1 MTHSPD
7 PRTQA
12 AMDTP
17 AGQLGRQ
24 LYGLA
29 AVRRELGK
37 VANRELPGHGFG
49 VLVSIRK
56 RDGARVS
63 DIASDLQVDL
73 SVASRQIA
81 ALVTAGLVERQPDP
95 ADRRAH
101 VLGLTDQGIAALRG
115 AYLDM
120 VGLLDDALAD
130 WAPEEVTDLAAKLD
144 RLVASFT
151 TFTGVAAAATGP
163 TTASTTASDQEVAA

>member
-1 MTHSPD
+1 MTKPTD

-17 AGQLGRQ
+17 GGRLARQ

-49 VLVSIRK
+49 ALVSIRK
-56 RDGARVS
+56 RDQARVS
-63 DIASDLQVDL
+63 DIAADLQIDL

-81 ALVTAGLVERQPDP
+81 SLVSAGLVERQPDP

-101 VLGLTDQGIAALRG
+101 VLELTDAGITALR
-115 AYLDM
+115 ASFLDL
-120 VGLLDDALAD
+120 VALIDESLAD
-130 WAPEEVTDLAAKLD
+130 WTQEDVETLANSLE
-144 RLVASFT
+144 RLVTSFT
-151 TFTGVAAAATGP
+151 ATATAAT
-163 TTASTTASDQEVAA
+163 TRQTASATTDQEVPA

>member
-1 MTHSPD
+1 MPTPLD

-12 AMDTP
+12 AMETP
-17 AGQLGRQ
+17 GGQLARQ

-49 VLVSIRK
+49 ALVSIRK
-56 RDGARVS
+56 RENARVS
-63 DIASDLQVDL
+63 DIAADLQIDL

-81 ALVTAGLVERQPDP
+81 SLVSAGLVERQPDP

-101 VLGLTDQGIAALRG
+101 VLGLTAEGITALR
-115 AYLDM
+115 ASFLDM
-120 VGLLDDALAD
+120 VGLIDEALVD
-130 WAPEEVTDLAAKLD
+130 WTQDEVETLATSLE
-144 RLVASFT
+144 RLVSSFT
-151 TFTGVAAAATGP
+151 ATATAATAQQ
-163 TTASTTASDQEVAA
+163 TASATTHQEVPA

>member
-1 MTHSPD
+1 
-7 PRTQA
+7 
-12 AMDTP
+12 MDAP

-37 VANRELPGHGFG
+37 AANRELPGHGFG
-49 VLVSIRK
+49 ALVSIRK
-56 RDGARVS
+56 RDEARVS
-63 DIASDLQVDL
+63 DIAADLQVDL

-81 ALVTAGLVERQPDP
+81 SLVTAGLVERQPDP

-101 VLGLTDQGIAALRG
+101 VLGLTDDGIAALRR

-130 WAPEEVTDLAAKLD
+130 WDPEEIVDLATKLE
-144 RLVASFT
+144 RLVTSFT
-151 TFTGVAAAATGP
+151 TFTGVATAATGA
-163 TTASTTASDQEVAA
+163 TESADREVAA

>member
-1 MTHSPD
+1 MTKPLD

-17 AGQLGRQ
+17 GGKLARQ

-49 VLVSIRK
+49 ALVSIRK
-56 RDGARVS
+56 RDQARVS
-63 DIASDLQVDL
+63 DIAGDLQIDL

-81 ALVTAGLVERQPDP
+81 SLVSAGLVARQPDP

-101 VLGLTDQGIAALRG
+101 VLELTDDGIAALR
-115 AYLDM
+115 ASFLDL
-120 VGLLDDALAD
+120 VALIDASLAD
-130 WAPEEVTDLAAKLD
+130 WAQEDVETLAASLE
-144 RLVASFT
+144 RLVTSFT
-151 TFTGVAAAATGP
+151 ATATAATGQQ
-163 TTASTTASDQEVAA
+163 TASATTHQEVPA

>member
-1 MTHSPD
+1 MTKPLD

-12 AMDTP
+12 AMNTP
-17 AGQLGRQ
+17 GGKLARQ

-49 VLVSIRK
+49 ALVSIRK
-56 RDGARVS
+56 RDQARVS
-63 DIASDLQVDL
+63 DIASDLQIDL
-73 SVASRQIA
+73 SVASRQVA
-81 ALVTAGLVERQPDP
+81 SLVGAGLVARQPDP

-101 VLGLTDQGIAALRG
+101 VLELTNEGTAALR
-115 AYLDM
+115 ASFLDL
-120 VGLLDDALAD
+120 VALIDESLAD
-130 WAPEEVTDLAAKLD
+130 WTQDDVETLAASLE

-151 TFTGVAAAATGP
+151 ATATATAATSQQ
-163 TTASTTASDQEVAA
+163 TASATTSQEVPA